1 VQLYCYLLI
10 RNSATINQ
18 HPAWTCAPLIKAGGT
33 ATKQNIYKTAFPDV
47 DLRYEVTVERHIF
60 LLQR

>member
-1 VQLYCYLLI
+1 M
-10 RNSATINQ
+10 
-18 HPAWTCAPLIKAGGT
+18 KAGGT
-33 ATKQNIYKTAFPDV
+33 ATKQNIYATPFPDV